1 MPDDPGRPD
10 GDDADADPSELEDWI
25 DARDEP
31 DDEPGW
37 DYEAEHPESVI
48 PQLNHDGVL
57 SGLEHPPSPDQLARE
72 EAVRAEVERENQAE
86 REKKAREKADAEEIV
101 VNDEIS
107 RITRDLEEMILV
119 DEEAA
124 EEAAEEA
131 RTKQLAEEALEEQRR
146 LLESI
151 EAPKRA
157 AAEAEEE
164 RRREDAAEKKYQLDL
179 SWRRIAAG
187 IAIFAGLGYGCTQL
201 IGDDGDTASDNEPA
215 AQQDDDTLGAVNA
228 PGDANPV
235 ADGQS
240 EDTPTP
246 PQTPAEPQAEVAS
259 RPPGVGITETTGFI
273 DSACAGFYEVF
284 LRITAFNNFQ
294 VSAEQLSTEGG
305 QGFETTMGWSNDR
318 VALTALTENEFL
330 QLWFFVWTASEL
342 FAVYNVF
349 GPVGDF
355 TPPESP
361 DDLARYESVDG
372 AEALAT
378 ASGVGDGGCADEVQ
392 DLTATNTGFPA
403 G

>member
-1 MPDDPGRPD
+1 MPDDAGRPD
-10 GDDADADPSELEDWI
+10 GEDADVDPSELEDWV

-48 PQLNHDGVL
+48 PQLDHDGVL
-57 SGLEHPPSPDQLARE
+57 SGLEHPPSPEQLARE
-72 EAVRAEVERENQAE
+72 AAVRADVERENQAE
-86 REKKAREKADAEEIV
+86 RDKAARGEGDAEEIV
-101 VNDEIS
+101 VTDEVS

-124 EEAAEEA
+124 EEA
-131 RTKQLAEEALEEQRR
+131 RKKQLAEDALGEQRR

-157 AAEAEEE
+157 AAEAEAE
-164 RRREDAAEKKYQLDL
+164 RRREEAAEKKYQLDL

-187 IAIFAGLGYGCTQL
+187 IALFAGLGYGCTQL
-201 IGDDGDTASDNEPA
+201 VGDDGDTASDDEPA

-235 ADGQS
+235 DGAES

-246 PQTPAEPQAEVAS
+246 PQTPVEPEAEVAS

-273 DSACAGFYEVF
+273 DSACAGFYDVF

-372 AEALAT
+372 AEALAA
-378 ASGVGDGGCADEVQ
+378 ASGVGEGGCADEVQ
-392 DLTATNTGFPA
+392 ELAAVNTGFP
-403 G
+403 GE